1 KDPEKHKILSVITSL
16 CNNNQILMS
25 PVYYSEGRILCS
37 NDEFLFNLITGLLQW
52 KKKQSETKQIV
63 ILSLTNYNLEEGIN
77 NPYYFF
83 EKQIKPGKILNGVL
97 NQYIQENLR
106 DKKVKFLYKN
116 INTEEIQK
124 NINENE
130 ITIVQLGSVPP
141 DVYDYIYSLSTLP
154 CVFEG
159 EGSASLILN
168 IGKPYFH
175 LVSSD
180 DREGQTTNKLYPPVP
195 ANAPNNPSGD
205 QCHNDSLALVNS
217 FEEWEKILES
227 TDGKKTPDQIIEE
240 FINNAYE
247 KGKKYQKYFA
257 YIKNFY
263 NNEVNDKLL
272 GALFSLPFLID
283 YSED

>member
-1 KDPEKHKILSVITSL
+1 
-16 CNNNQILMS
+16 MS